1 MSHGDARISISWTH
15 FLKYM
20 ILIAH
25 NSSSATRSAC
35 DQLGFLSPRCQPIL
49 VSLLVALP
57 LRRETCLAGVAF
69 FHRTGWVLL
78 AVAIAT
84 SSRVTLTPVTSSRP
98 VSTQTTATSLVIPPL
113 YVVKIIP
120 KSDSDSEPGGSRKD

>member
-69 FHRTGWVLL
+69 FPPHRLGSSGGRNCDV
-78 AVAIAT
+78 IA
-84 SSRVTLTPVTSSRP
+84 RH
-98 VSTQTTATSLVIPPL
+98 ADAGDVIAAGL
-113 YVVKIIP
+113 
-120 KSDSDSEPGGSRKD
+120 DSDHRY

>member
-1 MSHGDARISISWTH
+1 MSHDDARTSISWTH

-57 LRRETCLAGVAF
+57 LRRETCLACVAF
-69 FHRTGWVLL
+69 PPHRLGSSGGRNCDV
-78 AVAIAT
+78 IA
-84 SSRVTLTPVTSSRP
+84 RH
-98 VSTQTTATSLVIPPL
+98 ADAGDVIAAGL
-113 YVVKIIP
+113 
-120 KSDSDSEPGGSRKD
+120 DSDHRY